1 MINKADKTGFN
12 EMIAGVWLKS
22 LTHGAATHM
31 TEVRFVKGAVV
42 LEHRHPHEQTGYL
55 ISGSLRFFS
64 EGVSTVVAP
73 GDCWNWES
81 NTPHGAEALEDSVVI
96 EVFSPI
102 REDYLPVSGT

>member
-1 MINKADKTGFN
+1 MIHKMDKTGYN

-22 LTHGAATHM
+22 LTHGDTTHL

-42 LEHRHPHEQTGYL
+42 PEHQHPHEQTGYL

-64 EGVSTVVAP
+64 RGENTVVNP
-73 GDCWNWES
+73 GDCWTFAS
-81 NTPHGAEALEDSVVI
+81 GTPHGAEALDDSVVI

-102 REDYLPVSGT
+102 REDYLPENGQ